1 MQKKIQIKST
11 QADMYL
17 KYLKKEFFIY
27 LYAFF

>member
-17 KYLKKEFFIY
+17 KYLKKSCLVTCKLF
-27 LYAFF
+27 